1 MQKKNKKLIKNSLKN
16 KKYKK
21 AKTGKKIKINK

>member
-1 MQKKNKKLIKNSLKN
+1 METHKIIIFKNKKLIKNLFLI

-21 AKTGKKIKINK
+21 ISKK